1 MDVRQGWSQQIR
13 SDYIVV
19 RCYSCGR
26 FFKCY
31 GIRDEDREC
40 ELFKNRY
47 MEDCCCNEC
56 VETDIGCI
64 CSPPLTKEEVLEEK
78 KGNVVYPPADIFRK
92 WKASSLKE
100 LWIKISEK
108 L

>member
-19 RCYSCGR
+19 RCYNCGR

-31 GIRDEDREC
+31 GIKDEDREC
-40 ELFKNRY
+40 ELFKHHY

-78 KGNVVYPPADIFRK
+78 RKGVPICYDRDF
-92 WKASSLKE
+92 E
-100 LWIKISEK
+100 LEDWLESEEEET
-108 L
+108 